1 MKILVDS
8 FLNDSDDPKMAVCF
22 VESPDGEDWWLGKDT
37 FVHGVSAGFRQ
48 EMNCSKTIQKSE

>member
-37 FVHGVSAGFRQ
+37 FLHGV
-48 EMNCSKTIQKSE
+48 